1 MQALVPRLTPADM
14 DPVRA
19 QIEDLL
25 RTARESLGLPM
36 AYLTHLD
43 ATTQQ
48 LQVVDP
54 TEAGV
59 VGATGERSASLCHA
73 ILAGRLPRVIPDTRS
88 MPAAAALPP
97 VADGSITS
105 YVSVPVRLSDGRL
118 YGTFCAASSTAH
130 PDLTDTD
137 ARLMEVLA
145 HVAATLIESQVDA
158 NERRHAVVDQVQQV
172 LHGGGPEIVWQ
183 PIVDMTMAS
192 CQGFEALSRFP
203 SSWQASPDR
212 CFAAARR
219 VGFGLDLELAAVRR
233 ARADLATVPGFVAVN
248 LSPDVLVTRRATDLL
263 ATFPLH
269 RLVVEL
275 SEQHPVTD
283 YPALE
288 LAVGPLRAAGMR
300 LAVDDVGA
308 GFSSL
313 RHILMTRPDI
323 VKFDRALIDGIDA
336 DPMKAALV
344 ESLVQFSAAAGA
356 HTVAEGIET
365 PGEASRLVDLGVSS
379 GQGWLYGRPAPARQ
393 AMCTTSEALAASA
406 RAVAS

>member
-54 TEAGV
+54 TEAGA
-59 VGATGERSASLCHA
+59 VGATGDRSASLCHA

-97 VADGSITS
+97 VADGSINS
-105 YVSVPVRLSDGRL
+105 YVSVPVRLRDGRL

-158 NERRHAVVDQVQQV
+158 NERRHAVVEQVQQV

-183 PIVDMTMAS
+183 PIVDMTTGS

-203 SSWQASPDR
+203 SHWQARPDR
-212 CFAAARR
+212 CFAAARS
-219 VGFGLDLELAAVRR
+219 VGFGLDLELAAVQR

-263 ATFPLH
+263 ATLPLH

-283 YPALE
+283 YPTLE
-288 LAVGPLRAAGMR
+288 LAVGPLRASGMR
-300 LAVDDVGA
+300 LAIDDVGA

-323 VKFDRALIDGIDA
+323 VKLDRALIDGIDT
-336 DPMKAALV
+336 DPIKAALV
-344 ESLVQFSAAAGA
+344 ESLVQFSAAADA

-365 PGEASRLVDLGVSS
+365 PGEAYRLVELGVSS
-379 GQGWLYGRPAPARQ
+379 GQGWLYGRPGPARQ
-393 AMCTTSEALAASA
+393 SMGTTSQASPIA
-406 RAVAS
+406 PPAVAS